1 MERAEMKRER
11 DKKKLKEGGGQERGL
26 QEIQWG
32 GDTKLLPIIFK
43 SLTRGQLQQDPVYDD
58 RLGGPV
64 STVEST

>member
-32 GDTKLLPIIFK
+32 GDTKLLSIIFK
-43 SLTRGQLQQDPVYDD
+43 SLTRG
-58 RLGGPV
+58 
-64 STVEST
+64 